1 MMGGVYPWLHQVA
14 SALDG
19 EDWLLV
25 GGAMTQ
31 LHCALSHV
39 GYGRT
44 TEDVDIVVDPITN
57 STLVGVAEALERAG
71 YEQITPLRREGF
83 LHQFRHEEGSQV
95 DVMGI
100 DSDRTPD
107 RWRGYNV
114 VKCPGSKSALGRL
127 ASGTPKDVLEVPVSE
142 AHTVRLPNAWSALA
156 MKGHALQLPDANR
169 ERHVQDALALLAC
182 AHRTEVKRGLTKS
195 EHSGVNKIL
204 SSSHLSEVENWMPLD
219 QTHWGEALEE
229 IRRLRP
235 QGEIGVPEPLKPM
248 LLPPKL

>member
-44 TEDVDIVVDPITN
+44 TEDVDIVVDPINN

-100 DSDRTPD
+100 DSYPTPD

-114 VKCPGSKSALGRL
+114 VKCPGSK
-127 ASGTPKDVLEVPVSE
+127 
-142 AHTVRLPNAWSALA
+142 SALA

-235 QGEIGVPEPLKPM
+235 QGTIPVPPL
-248 LLPPKL
+248 LQSEFPPARH

>member
-1 MMGGVYPWLHQVA
+1 MGDAYPWLCQVA

-31 LHCALSHV
+31 LHCTLRDV
-39 GYGRT
+39 GYGRST
-44 TEDVDIVVDPITN
+44 QDVDIVVDPIHN
-57 STLVGVAEALERAG
+57 STLVGVAEALEKGG
-71 YEQITPLRREGF
+71 YEQITPLRRDGF

-114 VKCPGSKSALGRL
+114 VKCPGSKSALGKL
-127 ASGTPKDVLEVPVSE
+127 ASGTPKDVLEVPVSVV
-142 AHTVRLPNAWSALA
+142 HTVRLPNVWSALA
-156 MKGHALQLPDANR
+156 MKGHALRLPDANR
-169 ERHVQDALALLAC
+169 ERHIQDALALLAC

-195 EHSGVNKIL
+195 ERAGVNKIL
-204 SSSHLSEVENWMPLD
+204 SSSYLSEVENWMPLD
-219 QTHWGEALEE
+219 QAHWGESLAEM
-229 IRRLRP
+229 RRLRP
-235 QGEIGVPEPLKPM
+235 QGAIPVPPLLRAEM
-248 LLPPKL
+248 TLGR